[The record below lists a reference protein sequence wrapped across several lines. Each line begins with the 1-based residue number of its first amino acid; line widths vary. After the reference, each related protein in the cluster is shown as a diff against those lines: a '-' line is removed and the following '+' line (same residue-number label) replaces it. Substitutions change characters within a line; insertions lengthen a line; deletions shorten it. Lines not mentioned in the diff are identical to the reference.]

1 MNLGPERVQFPER
14 FFTQSQ
20 ICEGFTGFQS
30 MVSESIS
37 RADLDIRK
45 DLYSNVIL
53 SGGNANLK
61 GLEKRLERQI
71 PDIAPQGL
79 RVKVLR
85 GADVKTSAWVGGS
98 ILSSLG
104 SF

>member
-1 MNLGPERVQFPER
+1 
-14 FFTQSQ
+14 
-20 ICEGFTGFQS
+20 

-53 SGGNANLK
+53 SGGNANLR